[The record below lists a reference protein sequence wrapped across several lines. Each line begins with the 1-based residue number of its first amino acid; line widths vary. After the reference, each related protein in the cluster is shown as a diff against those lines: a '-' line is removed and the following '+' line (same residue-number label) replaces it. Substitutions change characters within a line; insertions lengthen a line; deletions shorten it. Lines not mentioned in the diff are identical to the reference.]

1 MVKLQIFILMVLTLL
16 QDIADAAYK
25 YSRGRPQLLSSI
37 SKMIADMLFS
47 MVIQALFLVQVH
59 VKLNYV
65 RLSLS

>member
-1 MVKLQIFILMVLTLL
+1 M

-47 MVIQALFLVQVH
+47 MVIQALFLVQV
-59 VKLNYV
+59 
-65 RLSLS
+65 LSYNFLFFK